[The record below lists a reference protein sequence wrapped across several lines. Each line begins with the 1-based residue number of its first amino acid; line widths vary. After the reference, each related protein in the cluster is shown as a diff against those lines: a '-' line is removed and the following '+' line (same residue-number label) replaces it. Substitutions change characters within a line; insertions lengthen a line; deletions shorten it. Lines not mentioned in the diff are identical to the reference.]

1 MDELESVMSPRPP
14 VPEATAGPSAQT
26 SCAGAET
33 DQLGRWAPA
42 AAGLAF
48 GTVVLIALFWD
59 TAAAMVGTWRDSN
72 LYAHGF
78 LIVPIAG
85 FLCWRR
91 RRALARSTPAPWL
104 WGLVAM
110 AAAAFAWVLGAAAG
124 TLVVQQLALVAMVQA
139 LAVTVLGP
147 RVSKILAVPLLYL
160 TFAAPFGSFLI
171 APLQDLTAR
180 FTVVVLQLVGVPV
193 RVDGLL
199 LHIPSASF
207 VVAEACAGVRF
218 LLSTLALSVLA
229 ADLFYRSWTRWLAF
243 MALALAVPVGANVLR
258 ASSII
263 LIAHWSGPQAAVA
276 FDHVTYGLVFLG
288 FVMLCL
294 FALGL
299 TFRETASRAPTDVAA
314 APLGRARSPWSSVL
328 ATAGAL
334 AVAAGASWAGVDQPA
349 VIAKQTAVA
358 LAAPAVQQP
367 WRAVPATGS
376 RWRPDFPGAHG
387 ELRQS
392 FARGDRRVDLYV
404 AYYAY
409 QRQGAEVVSETNR
422 FEDGKSW
429 VGAEAGRRQA
439 AVDGAPLTLAYRRLL
454 SAGQGR
460 VVWYWYW
467 VDGRF
472 TSNPYVAKA
481 LQAKVRLLGGASA
494 AAVVAIAAE
503 EDPSPEAVDDLL
515 GDFLKHAGPLR
526 DMLRRAAAAEEL
538 Q

>member
-1 MDELESVMSPRPP
+1 MDKLESAMGSWPSGTEASAESPARPGR
-14 VPEATAGPSAQT
+14 T
-26 SCAGAET
+26 GAEA
-33 DQLGRWAPA
+33 DPFGRWAPA
-42 AAGLAF
+42 IASLAL
-48 GTVVLIALFWD
+48 GTAVLIALFWD
-59 TAAAMVGTWRDSN
+59 TAAAMVGTWHDST

-91 RRALARSTPAPWL
+91 RQALAQSTPAPWL

-110 AAAAFAWVLGAAAG
+110 VVAAFAWVLGAAAG
-124 TLVVQQLALVAMVQA
+124 ALVIQQLALVAMVQA

-147 RVSKILAVPLLYL
+147 RVSKVLAVPLLYL
-160 TFAAPFGSFLI
+160 LFAVPFGSFLI

-180 FTVVVLQLVGVPV
+180 FTVLALQLAGIPV

-199 LHIPSASF
+199 LHIPNASF

-229 ADLFYRSWTRWLAF
+229 ADLFFRSWTRWLAF
-243 MALALAVPVGANVLR
+243 LALAVAVPVVANVLR
-258 ASSII
+258 ATSII

-299 TFRETASRAPTDVAA
+299 TFREPASRAPTDAVAA
-314 APLGRARSPWSSVL
+314 PRVPALPPWAFALTV
-328 ATAGAL
+328 AGAL
-334 AVAAGASWAGVDQPA
+334 AVAAGASWAGAGQPA
-349 VIAKQTAVA
+349 RVAEQSAVE

-367 WRAVPATGS
+367 WRSIGETGS
-376 RWRPDFPGAHG
+376 WWRPDFPGTHG
-387 ELRQS
+387 ALRQS
-392 FARGDRRVDLYV
+392 YARGDRRVDLYV

-409 QRQGAEVVSETNR
+409 QRQGAEVVNETNR
-422 FEDGKSW
+422 FEDGKGW
-429 VGAEAGRRQA
+429 VGAEAGQRQA
-439 AVDGAPLTLAYRRLL
+439 AVDGAALTLAYRRLL
-454 SAGQGR
+454 SAGVGR

-472 TSNPYVAKA
+472 TSNPYMAKA
-481 LQAKVRLLGGASA
+481 LQAKARLWGGEGA

-503 EDPSPEAVDDLL
+503 ETAAPQGVDDLL
-515 GDFLKHAGPLR
+515 RDFLKHADPLGE
-526 DMLRRAAAAEEL
+526 MLRRAAADEAF

>member
-1 MDELESVMSPRPP
+1 M
-14 VPEATAGPSAQT
+14 
-26 SCAGAET
+26 
-33 DQLGRWAPA
+33 
-42 AAGLAF
+42 
-48 GTVVLIALFWD
+48 
-59 TAAAMVGTWRDSN
+59 
-72 LYAHGF
+72 
-78 LIVPIAG
+78 
-85 FLCWRR
+85 
-91 RRALARSTPAPWL
+91 
-104 WGLVAM
+104 
-110 AAAAFAWVLGAAAG
+110 LGAAAD
-124 TLVVQQLALVAMVQA
+124 TLVVQQFALVAMVQA

-147 RVSKILAVPLLYL
+147 RVSRVLAIPLLYL
-160 TFAAPFGSFLI
+160 LFAVPFGSFLI

-180 FTVVVLQLVGVPV
+180 FTVVALQLAGVPV

-218 LLSTLALSVLA
+218 LLSTLALAVLA

-243 MALALAVPVGANVLR
+243 MALAVAVPVVANVLR

-263 LIAHWSGPQAAVA
+263 LIAHWNGPRAAVA

-299 TFRETASRAPTDVAA
+299 TFREPTSWAPTGTPA
-314 APLGRARSPWSSVL
+314 APLVPARSSWSFAL
-328 ATAGAL
+328 AAAGIL
-334 AVAAGASWAGVDQPA
+334 AVAAGASWAGTGQPDRVAKPSA
-349 VIAKQTAVA
+349 VV

-367 WRAVPATGS
+367 WRAVGETGNW
-376 RWRPDFPGAHG
+376 WRPDFPGTHG

-392 FARGDRRVDLYV
+392 FVRGFARGDRRVDLYV

-409 QRQGAEVVSETNR
+409 QRQGAEVVNETNR

-429 VGAEAGRRQA
+429 VGAESGRRQA
-439 AVDGAPLTLAYRRLL
+439 AVDGAPLSVAYRRLQ
-454 SAGQGR
+454 SAGVDR

-481 LQAKVRLLGGASA
+481 LQAKARLWGGESA
-494 AAVVAIAAE
+494 AAVVAIAAAE
-503 EDPSPEAVDDLL
+503 AAIPEGVDDLL
-515 GDFLKHAGPLR
+515 GDFLEHAGPLG
-526 DMLRRAAAAEEL
+526 DMLRRAAAAEAI

>member
-1 MDELESVMSPRPP
+1 MDELENVMGPQPP
-14 VPEATAGPSAQT
+14 IPEATAGPSAPPRR
-26 SCAGAET
+26 AGAET
-33 DQLGRWAPA
+33 DQLRRWAPA

-48 GTVVLIALFWD
+48 GTAVLIALFWD

-91 RRALARSTPAPWL
+91 RRALAQSTPAPWF
-104 WGLVAM
+104 WGLGAM

>member
-1 MDELESVMSPRPP
+1 MDKLERVIDPPARP
-14 VPEATAGPSAQT
+14 GR
-26 SCAGAET
+26 AGAEVSP
-33 DQLGRWAPA
+33 LGGWAPA
-42 AAGLAF
+42 AASLAV
-48 GTVVLIALFWD
+48 GTAVLTALFWD
-59 TAAAMVGTWRDSN
+59 TAAAMVRTWLDSE

-91 RRALARSTPAPWL
+91 RHALAQSTPAPWL

-110 AAAAFAWVLGAAAG
+110 AAAAFAWMLGAAAG
-124 TLVVQQLALVAMVQA
+124 TLVVQQFALVAMVQA

-160 TFAAPFGSFLI
+160 LFAVPFGSFLI

-180 FTVVVLQLVGVPV
+180 FTVVALQLAGIPV

-218 LLSTLALSVLA
+218 LLSTLALAVLA

-243 MALALAVPVGANVLR
+243 MALAVAVPVVANVLR

-263 LIAHWSGPQAAVA
+263 LIAHWNGPQAAVA

-299 TFRETASRAPTDVAA
+299 TFREAASRAPTDGAA
-314 APLGRARSPWSSVL
+314 APFGQARSSWSFAL
-328 ATAGAL
+328 AAAGTL
-334 AVAAGASWAGVDQPA
+334 AVAAGASWAGAGQPA
-349 VIAKQTAVA
+349 RVAKPSAVV

-367 WRAVPATGS
+367 WRAVGQTGS
-376 RWRPDFPGAHG
+376 WWRPDFPGTHG

-392 FARGDRRVDLYV
+392 FARGGRRVDLYV

-409 QRQGAEVVSETNR
+409 QRQGAEVVNETNR

-429 VGAEAGRRQA
+429 VGADSGRRQA
-439 AVDGAPLTLAYRRLL
+439 VVDGAPLTLAYRRLQ
-454 SAGQGR
+454 SAGVDR

-481 LQAKVRLLGGASA
+481 LQAKARLWGGVGA

-503 EDPSPEAVDDLL
+503 DAADPEGIDDLL
-515 GDFLKHAGPLR
+515 GDYLEHAGPLG
-526 DMLRRAAAAEEL
+526 DMLRQAAEAL
-538 Q
+538 R

>member
-1 MDELESVMSPRPP
+1 V
-14 VPEATAGPSAQT
+14 
-26 SCAGAET
+26 
-33 DQLGRWAPA
+33 PA
-42 AAGLAF
+42 AASLAF
-48 GTVVLIALFWD
+48 GVAVLISLFWD
-59 TAAAMVGTWRDSN
+59 TAATMVRTWQGSE

-91 RRALARSTPAPWL
+91 RQALAQSTPAPWL

-110 AAAAFAWVLGAAAG
+110 AAAAFAWVLGAAAD
-124 TLVVQQLALVAMVQA
+124 TLAVQQLALVAMVQA

-147 RVSKILAVPLLYL
+147 RVSQVLAVPLLYL
-160 TFAAPFGSFLI
+160 TFAVPFGSFLI

-199 LHIPSASF
+199 LHIPGASF
-207 VVAEACAGVRF
+207 VVAEACAGLRF

-229 ADLFYRSWTRWLAF
+229 ADLFYRSRARWLTF
-243 MALALAVPVGANVLR
+243 MALAVAVPVIANILR

-263 LIAHWSGPQAAVA
+263 LIAHWNGSQAAVA

-299 TFRETASRAPTDVAA
+299 TFREPASPAPIDADAT
-314 APLGRARSPWSSVL
+314 PPGRTRSPWSFAL
-328 ATAGAL
+328 TAIGAL
-334 AVAAGASWAGVDQPA
+334 ALAAGASWAGADQPGLA
-349 VIAKQTAVA
+349 AKRSEVA

-367 WRAVPATGS
+367 WRAVGESGS
-376 RWRPDFPGAHG
+376 RWRPEYSGAHG
-387 ELRQS
+387 QLRQS
-392 FARGDRRVDLYV
+392 FARGDRKVDLYV

-422 FEDGKSW
+422 LADGKRW
-429 VGAEAGRRQA
+429 IDAEAGQRQA
-439 AVDGAPLTLAYRRLL
+439 IVDGAPLTLAYRRML
-454 SAGQGR
+454 SAGARR

-481 LQAKVRLLGGASA
+481 LQAKARLWGESGA
-494 AAVVAIAAE
+494 AAVVAISAE
-503 EDPSPEAVDDLL
+503 EALASEPIDELL
-515 GDFLKHAGPLR
+515 GDFLKHAGPLG
-526 DMLRRAAAAEEL
+526 DMLRQAAAQER